1 MEYMTMSPVFYQ
13 GQMFYVRLIT
23 KLIEAPV
30 YQLYLKLDKP
40 RSESPLESPI
50 SVFIPETCCW
60 GWSNAAQSMLI
71 PAKSFSFEMLDV
83 GLGR

>member
-1 MEYMTMSPVFYQ
+1 MSPVFYQ

-50 SVFIPETCCW
+50 SVFIPETCC
-60 GWSNAAQSMLI
+60 
-71 PAKSFSFEMLDV
+71 
-83 GLGR
+83 